1 MLWNSNSENVSGTT
15 AVWKNKMHGGQYFN
29 ALQTFKTHVPGGI
42 VLAKERLGKQ
52 LAEILGDKHGAEPCL

>member
-1 MLWNSNSENVSGTT
+1 MEYEFGECIGDSCVLEE
-15 AVWKNKMHGGQYFN
+15 KMHGGQYFN